1 MISFFTKDNSHV
13 YAVESEGA
21 LSPETHKKLEWLFS
35 GSDYISSKIIE
46 SKYVGPR
53 SNMTTPWST
62 NAVEITQNMGISGI
76 KRIEEFIFF
85 NNNKSFDQMTNELYQ
100 KLDQNI
106 FTVKIEPEDSIE
118 ITNINEYNKKEGLA
132 LSDDEIVYL
141 ENLSKFVL
149 LSILK

>member
-1 MISFFTKDNSHV
+1 MISFFTKDNSHI

-35 GSDYISSKIIE
+35 GSGYISSKIIE

-85 NNNKSFDQMTNELYQ
+85 NNKNSFDQMTNELYQ

-106 FTVKIEPEDSIE
+106 FTVKIE
-118 ITNINEYNKKEGLA
+118 
-132 LSDDEIVYL
+132 
-141 ENLSKFVL
+141 
-149 LSILK
+149 LKIQLR

>member
-35 GSDYISSKIIE
+35 GAGYISSKIIE

-62 NAVEITQNMGISGI
+62 NAVEITQNMGVIGILSLIHIS
-76 KRIEEFIFF
+76 
-85 NNNKSFDQMTNELYQ
+85 
-100 KLDQNI
+100 
-106 FTVKIEPEDSIE
+106 EP
-118 ITNINEYNKKEGLA
+118 TRPY
-132 LSDDEIVYL
+132 
-141 ENLSKFVL
+141 
-149 LSILK
+149 

>member
-13 YAVESEGA
+13 YAVKSEGA
-21 LSPETHKKLEWLFS
+21 LSPETLKKLEWLFS
-35 GSDYISSKIIE
+35 GSDYISSKIIK

-85 NNNKSFDQMTNELYQ
+85 NSKNSFDQMTNQLYQ
-100 KLDQNI
+100 NQ
-106 FTVKIEPEDSIE
+106 
-118 ITNINEYNKKEGLA
+118 
-132 LSDDEIVYL
+132 
-141 ENLSKFVL
+141 
-149 LSILK
+149 